1 MLVLIIGLHV
11 ASVGTEQ
18 IQTIFLY
25 KVFFKLEN
33 VGCNHLAIIFSIK
46 APAKWRNTS
55 YVLME
60 ICHQQ
65 NYIVL
70 KIIVVTFIWN
80 LDIGSF
86 CSKNQFCILAVN
98 AVSFS

>member
-46 APAKWRNTS
+46 APAK
-55 YVLME
+55 
-60 ICHQQ
+60 
-65 NYIVL
+65 
-70 KIIVVTFIWN
+70 
-80 LDIGSF
+80 
-86 CSKNQFCILAVN
+86 
-98 AVSFS
+98 